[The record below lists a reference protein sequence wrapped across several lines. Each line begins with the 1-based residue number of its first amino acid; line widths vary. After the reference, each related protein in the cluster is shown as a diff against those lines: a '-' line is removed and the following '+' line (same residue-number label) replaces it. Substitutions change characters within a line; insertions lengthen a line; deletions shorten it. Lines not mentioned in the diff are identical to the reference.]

1 MLDLHPLDLA
11 VLLLYLGIIIGV
23 GLWARRRV
31 KGTGGLYQGNRT
43 FGRVLT
49 AMLNLGTMTDAGQ
62 TASVT
67 SEIYRQG
74 LSGVWFQNI
83 VLFHTPFQWF
93 TAALQRRARYIGP
106 ADIYTHRF
114 ESRLLAALY
123 AGVILIT
130 ALYANATGYLITGQ
144 TLQAMIV
151 KPESA
156 WTPEELRS
164 VKGFRTLKAI
174 EKVPEQARTPEQR
187 AALPDLLARNERG
200 DLQPFISHI
209 DLGTFYILYAIL
221 IALYVVAGGLLAVAI
236 LDVVQGVLILFLSL
250 VLIPAGLNA
259 VGGLAGLT
267 TKLEGGMFDLFGSSP
282 TSDYTWYWVAALAL
296 LNLVVNAPKSFT
308 IGGSARD
315 ERTARIGFVTGASVK
330 RLMMIAWA
338 FTGLMAAAL
347 YAGQVADPTAVW
359 GYMTRNLLGA
369 GALGLMIA
377 AIFSAN
383 MDGNA
388 TISLDASA
396 AAVKNIY
403 LPLRPDASER
413 RQLLLGR
420 LIIAGVLGLSILL
433 AHYVRNIVVIF
444 TSALSIGSAVG
455 ASIWLAYFW
464 RRLTTRAVIVQMS
477 FSILLSAVAANVI
490 PLLPALART
499 PTLLLQTEERTVE
512 VERAATLTDV
522 QLGRATATG
531 QKITVAERIAPVPI
545 FFTTLQRG
553 SGGELVGKGPFR
565 PGVWLMAQ
573 CGIDFTGWRKA
584 GILTAAA
591 LFDVIVP
598 FVLLITVSLLTRPN
612 SERTL
617 REFYARVH
625 TPVVADPELD
635 ARLVQEK
642 VENPHLVEQN
652 KIFPGTNW
660 EFWRPTRFDILGLL
674 ACLGIVAAVISLYLL
689 IGSIGR

>member
-1 MLDLHPLDLA
+1 MFDLHPLDLA
-11 VLLLYLGIIIGV
+11 VLLLYLFIIIGV

-31 KGTGGLYQGNRT
+31 KGTSGLYQGNRT
-43 FGRVLT
+43 FGRLLT
-49 AMLNLGTMTDAGQ
+49 AMLNLGNMTDAGQ

-93 TAALQRRARYIGP
+93 TSALQRRARYIGP

-114 ESRLLAALY
+114 ESRLLAGLY

-130 ALYANATGYLITGQ
+130 ALYANANGYLITGR
-144 TLQAMIV
+144 TLEAMLV
-151 KPESA
+151 KPETA
-156 WTPEELRS
+156 WTTQERRS
-164 VKGFRTLKAI
+164 VEDFKLMKSI
-174 EKVPEQARTPEQR
+174 EKVPEQTRTPAQQ
-187 AALPDLLARNERG
+187 ATLATLQIRNKQGE
-200 DLQPFISHI
+200 LKPFISYI
-209 DLGTFYILYAIL
+209 DLGTFYIIYALL

-236 LDVVQGVLILFLSL
+236 LDVIQGVLLLFLSL
-250 VLIPAGLNA
+250 ALIPAGLSA
-259 VGGLAGLT
+259 LGGLTGLSS
-267 TKLEGGMFDLFGSSP
+267 KLEPALFDLFGTSP

-308 IGGSARD
+308 LGGSARD
-315 ERTARIGFVTGASVK
+315 ERTARIGFVTGAGTK

-338 FTGLMAAAL
+338 FTGLIAAAL
-347 YAGQVADPTAVW
+347 YAGQVSDPTAIW

-396 AAVKNIY
+396 AAIKNIY
-403 LPLRPDASER
+403 LPFQPNASER
-413 RQLLLGR
+413 RQLLYGR
-420 LIIAGVLGLSILL
+420 LIIAAVLGVSILL
-433 AHYVRNIVVIF
+433 AHYVDNIVVIF

-464 RRLTTRAVIVQMS
+464 RRLTTRAVIIQMS
-477 FSILLSAVAANVI
+477 FSILLSAVAANVV
-490 PLLPALART
+490 PLIPALAHD
-499 PTLLLQTEERTVE
+499 PSLLLQTTARTVQI
-512 VERAATLTDV
+512 ERAATQADV
-522 QLGRATATG
+522 SAGLATVAGTT
-531 QKITVAERIAPVPI
+531 ITVDAKIAPTAI
-545 FFTTLQRG
+545 FFTSIETDSAGVRT
-553 SGGELVGKGPFR
+553 GKGPFR
-565 PGVWLMAQ
+565 PSIWLMAQ
-573 CGIDFTGWRKA
+573 CGVDFTGWRKA
-584 GILTAAA
+584 GILTAEA
-591 LFDVIVP
+591 LFNVIVP
-598 FVLLITVSLLTRPN
+598 FILLIAVSLVTRPN
-612 SERTL
+612 SDRSL

-635 ARLVQEK
+635 AQMVQAK
-642 VENPHLVEQN
+642 IDNPELVEQN

-674 ACLGIVAAVISLYLL
+674 ACFGIVAAVIALYLV